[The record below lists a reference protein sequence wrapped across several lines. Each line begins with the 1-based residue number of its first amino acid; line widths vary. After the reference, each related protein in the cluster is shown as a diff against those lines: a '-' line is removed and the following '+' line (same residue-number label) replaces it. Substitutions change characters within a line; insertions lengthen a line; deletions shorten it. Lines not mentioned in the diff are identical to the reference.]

1 MRKQNKTIENQNQ
14 IVFDAKIKI
23 ENILRRLRKL
33 NVNLDFIQSA
43 EFSISEPPHKTYLRN
58 LHSELTFA
66 LESLNELT
74 PTKSNVSYQEV
85 DFTEAIKPPKRVIT
99 LKPINEILA
108 EFQQKSSNY
117 FWNKQKPK

>member
-66 LESLNELT
+66 LKSLNELT
-74 PTKSNVSYQEV
+74 PTKANPLRQEV
-85 DFTEAIKPPKRVIT
+85 EVEKELI
-99 LKPINEILA
+99 
-108 EFQQKSSNY
+108 NY
-117 FWNKQKPK
+117 FIHKQ